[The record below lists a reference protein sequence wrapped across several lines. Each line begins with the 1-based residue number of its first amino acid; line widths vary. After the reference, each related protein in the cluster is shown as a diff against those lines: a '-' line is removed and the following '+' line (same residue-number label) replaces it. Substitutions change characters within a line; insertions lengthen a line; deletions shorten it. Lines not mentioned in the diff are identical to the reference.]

1 MLGETMSLEQKT
13 VVITGG
19 AGGIARAT
27 VPILLADGMDV
38 HLIDPDGDGLSRLAA
53 ELDAGHRITTAVS
66 SIDSPDACEAALAQ
80 VQRPIY
86 GLVHLAGIFLVD
98 DLDAASRPVW
108 NDVVAANLTNAFD
121 MAATCRPRL
130 EPEGPSR
137 MIFVSSVAFRR
148 GSFDHIAYTAA
159 KGGIVGLVR
168 ALAKKLGPKTL
179 VNGLAPGII
188 ETDMPKH
195 LLQEERRRK
204 VLIAETALKRFGHPS
219 EVGTVIQ
226 FLLGP
231 GASFITGQVINVDG
245 GVAFG

>member
-1 MLGETMSLEQKT
+1 MSLDKRM

-27 VPILLADGMDV
+27 LPLLLADGADL
-38 HLIDPDGDGLSRLAA
+38 HLIDPDGAGLESVLA
-53 ELDAGHRITTAVS
+53 ELDAGSRITVAQS
-66 SIDSPDACEAALAQ
+66 AIDSPKACEAALEGID
-80 VQRPIY
+80 RPIY
-86 GLVHLAGIFLVD
+86 GLVHLAGIFLED
-98 DLDAASRPVW
+98 DLDAASRPIW
-108 NDVVAANLTNAFD
+108 NDVIAANLTNAFD
-121 MAATCRPRL
+121 MAAACRPRL
-130 EPEGPSR
+130 EPEGESR

-188 ETDMPKH
+188 ETRMPAH
-195 LLQEERRRK
+195 LLAEEKRRK
-204 VLIAETALKRFGHPS
+204 VLLAETALKRFGQPR

-226 FLLGP
+226 FLLDP

-245 GVAFG
+245 GVANS

>member
-1 MLGETMSLEQKT
+1 MSLENRL

-27 VPILLADGMDV
+27 VPLLLAEGADV
-38 HLIDPDGDGLSRLAA
+38 LLIDPNGQGLERVAA
-53 ELDAGHRITTAVS
+53 ETGAGARLTTTVS
-66 SIDSPDACEAALAQ
+66 AIDSPEACEASLEQ
-80 VQRPIY
+80 VDRPIY
-86 GLVHLAGIFLVD
+86 GLVHLAGIFVPD

-108 NDVVAANLTNAFD
+108 NDVIAANLTNAFD
-121 MAATCRPRL
+121 IAAACRPRL
-130 EPEGPSR
+130 EPEGSSR

-148 GSFDHIAYTAA
+148 GSYDHIAYTAA

-195 LLQEERRRK
+195 LLAEERRRK
-204 VLIAETALKRFGHPS
+204 VLVAEPALKRFGHPS

-231 GASFITGQVINVDG
+231 GSSFITGQVINVDG
-245 GVAFG
+245 GVANG

>member
-1 MLGETMSLEQKT
+1 MSLAKRL

-27 VPILLADGMDV
+27 VPLLLGDGADL
-38 HLIDPDGDGLSRLAA
+38 HLIDPDGAGLESLVA
-53 ELDAGHRITTAVS
+53 EMEAGSRITTAVS
-66 SIDSPDACEAALAQ
+66 TIDSPESCEAALSN

-86 GLVHLAGIFLVD
+86 GLVHLAGIFVPD
-98 DLDAASRPVW
+98 DLDTASRPIW
-108 NDVVAANLTNAFD
+108 NDVIAANLTNAFD
-121 MAATCRPRL
+121 MAAACRPRL
-130 EPEGPSR
+130 ESEGESR

-168 ALAKKLGPKTL
+168 ALSKKLGPNTL

-188 ETDMPKH
+188 ETRMPEH
-195 LLQEERRRK
+195 LLAEERRRK
-204 VLIAETALKRFGHPS
+204 RLIAETSLKRFGHPR

-231 GASFITGQVINVDG
+231 GSSFITGQVINVDG
-245 GVAFG
+245 GVANG

>member
-1 MLGETMSLEQKT
+1 MTLANRT

-27 VPILLADGMDV
+27 VELLLADGADL
-38 HLIDPDGDGLSRLAA
+38 HLIDPDGDGLQRLAF
-53 ELDAGHRITTAVS
+53 EMDAGERITTAAS
-66 SIDSPDACEAALAQ
+66 AIDTPDACEAALNG
-80 VQRPIY
+80 VDRPIY
-86 GLVHLAGIFLVD
+86 GLVHLAGIFVPD

-121 MAATCRPRL
+121 MAAACRPRL
-130 EPEGPSR
+130 DPDGESR

-168 ALAKKLGPKTL
+168 ALSKKLGPKTL

-188 ETDMPKH
+188 ETKMPEH
-195 LLQEERRRK
+195 LLAEERRRK
-204 VLIAETALKRFGHPS
+204 VLIAETALKRFGKPR
-219 EVGTVIQ
+219 EIATVIQ

-231 GASFITGQVINVDG
+231 GSSFITGQVINVDG
-245 GVAFG
+245 GVANG

>member
-1 MLGETMSLEQKT
+1 MDDVMSLENRM

-27 VPILLADGMDV
+27 VPLLLADGADV
-38 HLIDPDGDGLSRLAA
+38 HLIDPHGEGLQSLVA
-53 ELDAGHRITTAVS
+53 ELDAGPRLTTTVS
-66 SIDSPDACEAALAQ
+66 AIDSPEACEAALERLE
-80 VQRPIY
+80 RPIY
-86 GLVHLAGIFLVD
+86 GLVHLAGIFIPD

-108 NDVVAANLTNAFD
+108 NDVIAANLTNAFD
-121 MAATCRPRL
+121 MAAACRPRL
-130 EPEGPSR
+130 EPDGPSR

-168 ALAKKLGPKTL
+168 ALSKKLGPKTL

-195 LLQEERRRK
+195 LLAEEKRRK

-226 FLLGP
+226 FLLGQ
-231 GASFITGQVINVDG
+231 GASFITGQIINVDG
-245 GVAFG
+245 GVANG

>member
-1 MLGETMSLEQKT
+1 MSLKNRM

-27 VPILLADGMDV
+27 VPLLLAEGADI
-38 HLIDPDGDGLSRLAA
+38 HLIDPLGASLESLVTD
-53 ELDAGHRITTAVS
+53 LDAGHRVTTAVS
-66 SIDSPDACEAALAQ
+66 TIDSPEACEAALKN
-80 VQRPIY
+80 VERPIY
-86 GLVHLAGIFLVD
+86 GLVHLAGIFLPD

-121 MAATCRPRL
+121 MAAACRPRL
-130 EPEGPSR
+130 EPDGPSR

-168 ALAKKLGPKTL
+168 ALSKKLGPKTL

-195 LLQEERRRK
+195 LLAEERRRK
-204 VLIAETALKRFGHPS
+204 VLIAETALKRFGHPR
-219 EVGTVIQ
+219 EVGSVIQ

-231 GASFITGQVINVDG
+231 GSSFITGQVINVDG
-245 GVAFG
+245 GVANG